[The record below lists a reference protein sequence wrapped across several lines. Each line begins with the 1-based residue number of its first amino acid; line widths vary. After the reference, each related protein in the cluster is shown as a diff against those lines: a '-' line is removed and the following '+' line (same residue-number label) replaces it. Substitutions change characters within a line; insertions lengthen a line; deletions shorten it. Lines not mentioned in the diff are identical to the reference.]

1 MQLYPKENDE
11 STWRR
16 LTVGKNAL
24 FFGQFF
30 FKSTFGDY
38 IYNNRFFFNS
48 HLAHKYY
55 ER

>member
-30 FKSTFGDY
+30 FKASTFGNY
-38 IYNNRFFFNS
+38 IYNTTDFFFQS
-48 HLAHKYY
+48 HLAHKY
-55 ER
+55 